1 MPFVTIGQIFALK
14 DVGQFYFFVSVDTV
28 KAFNE
33 RLAFVFIILLAKFTH
48 T

>member
-1 MPFVTIGQIFALK
+1 MPFIPIGQSFARK
-14 DVGQFYFFVSVDTV
+14 DVLQFYFFVSVDTV

-33 RLAFVFIILLAKFTH
+33 RLAFVFLVWLTKFTH

>member
-14 DVGQFYFFVSVDTV
+14 DVFQFYFFVAVDTV

-33 RLAFVFIILLAKFTH
+33 RFAFVFLVWLTKFTH